1 MACLPNSSECE
12 WSEIKYF
19 VEYYNKNKNRTF
31 EHKCCLDIENRNSSE
46 PEVLCIDSKEQCL
59 VEAPDF
65 SGKTSL
71 QGPIHAF
78 FFLVSPNENPG
89 QHLRILAQIA
99 GRVDDEN
106 FLKDWLVAT
115 DEQELKEILLR
126 DERFLSLRISSNTPS
141 SVLIGRSLRE
151 IRMPEGSLVA
161 LIRRKGETI
170 IPRGLTVLQEGD
182 RLTII
187 GDAYGIEELNNEFS

>member
-1 MACLPNSSECE
+1 MGIPAKDLEQQFLEGSRIGATPISHGAALPH
-12 WSEIKYF
+12 IRLPK
-19 VEYYNKNKNRTF
+19 
-31 EHKCCLDIENRNSSE
+31 IERAE
-46 PEVLCIDSKEQCL
+46 MVIVRAKETCF

-65 SGKTSL
+65 SGETSL

-78 FFLVSPNENPG
+78 FFLISPNDNPG

-106 FLKDWLVAT
+106 FIKDWLVAI
-115 DEQELKEILLR
+115 DEQEMKEILLR
-126 DERFLSLRISSNTPS
+126 DERFLSLRIQANSPS
-141 SVLIGRSLRE
+141 SMLIGRSLLE
-151 IRMPEGSLVA
+151 IRMPKGSLVA

-170 IPRGLTVLQEGD
+170 IPRGQTVLEEGD

-187 GDAYGIEELNNEFS
+187 GDAHGIEELNNEYG

>member
-1 MACLPNSSECE
+1 LGKSFLDGSRIGATPISHGAALPHIRIAQIDHAELV
-12 WSEIKYF
+12 I
-19 VEYYNKNKNRTF
+19 VRT
-31 EHKCCLDIENRNSSE
+31 KDPCY
-46 PEVLCIDSKEQCL
+46 

-65 SGKTSL
+65 SGNVSL

-106 FLKDWLVAT
+106 FIKDWLLAK

-126 DERFLSLRISSNTPS
+126 DERFLSLQIRKDKPTSI
-141 SVLIGRSLRE
+141 LIGKSLAQ
-151 IRMPEGSLVA
+151 IKMSEGSLVA

-170 IPRGLTVLQEGD
+170 IPRGNTVLLEGD

-187 GDAYGIEELNNEFS
+187 GDAFGIKQLNEEYS

>member
-1 MACLPNSSECE
+1 MVIVRAKKTC
-12 WSEIKYF
+12 F
-19 VEYYNKNKNRTF
+19 
-31 EHKCCLDIENRNSSE
+31 
-46 PEVLCIDSKEQCL
+46 

-65 SGKTSL
+65 SGETSL

-78 FFLVSPNENPG
+78 FFLISPNDNPG

-106 FLKDWLVAT
+106 FIKDWLVAI

-126 DERFLSLRISSNTPS
+126 DERFLSLRIHANSPS
-141 SVLIGRSLRE
+141 SMLIGRSLVE
-151 IRMPEGSLVA
+151 IRMPKGSLVA

-170 IPRGLTVLQEGD
+170 IPRGQTVLEEGD

-187 GDAYGIEELNNEFS
+187 GDAHGIEELNNEYS

>member
-1 MACLPNSSECE
+1 MEGSRIGATPISHGAALPHIRLPKIEKGEMILVRTLQPC
-12 WSEIKYF
+12 F
-19 VEYYNKNKNRTF
+19 VNALN
-31 EHKCCLDIENRNSSE
+31 
-46 PEVLCIDSKEQCL
+46 
-59 VEAPDF
+59 F
-65 SGKTSL
+65 SGKTSM

-106 FLKDWLVAT
+106 FIKDWIDAL
-115 DEQELKEILLR
+115 DDQELKEILLR
-126 DERFLSLRISSNTPS
+126 DERFFSLIIRNNSPS
-141 SVLIGRSLRE
+141 SVLIGNSLRD
-151 IRMPEGSLVA
+151 IRMPEGCLVA

-170 IPRGLTVLQEGD
+170 VPRGLTELMEGD

-187 GDAYGIEELNNEFS
+187 GDAREIEQLINEYS